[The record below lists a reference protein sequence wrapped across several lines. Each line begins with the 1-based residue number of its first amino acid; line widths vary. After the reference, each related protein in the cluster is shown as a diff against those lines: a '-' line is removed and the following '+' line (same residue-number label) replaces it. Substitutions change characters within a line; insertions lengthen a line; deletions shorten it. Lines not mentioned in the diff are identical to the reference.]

1 MARKTR
7 LTAGQKEYIVQHY
20 MEQAAEKIAKEIGS
34 TKSIVVRYANHQGL
48 RKYRKEYRYTHT
60 GQAFIPPKQLQRPAY
75 AAGQRIKVHTQAG
88 DKSWTKITRG
98 ATVLEVYPRG
108 VLVGID
114 GKCPGVQLRYSIDYF
129 DLQTGAA
136 VVI

>member
-1 MARKTR
+1 MAKK
-7 LTAGQKEYIVQHY
+7 LSKAKIEYIKKNYGSQTPQ
-20 MEQAAEKIAKEIGS
+20 EIADRLDIS
-34 TKSIVVRYANHQGL
+34 CDTVRRYTIKLGL
-48 RKYRKEYRYTHT
+48 RKIERKEF
-60 GQAFIPPKQLQRPAY
+60 AFIPPKQLQRTTYTP
-75 AAGQRIKVHTQAG
+75 GQRIKIHTQAG
-88 DKSWTKITRG
+88 DKSWSRITRG